1 MQAVADVTAAEGLP
15 IPASFV
21 SAQSREDPELKR
33 LPEVLPHHLMAFQG
47 GCELQ
52 QTLVM
57 LQVGLYLNWMPR
69 PTYAYFHAG
78 ALQI

>member
-15 IPASFV
+15 IPVSFV

-33 LPEVLPHHLMAFQG
+33 LPEVLPQQLMAFQG

-57 LQVGLYLNWMPR
+57 LQVGLLQHWMHML
-69 PTYAYFHAG
+69 TYAYVRTSAI
-78 ALQI
+78 QD